1 MVYCMCVFIST
12 IPFPPFFHHSPSK
25 PVFFSSL
32 CLGESDKQP
41 VSKFS
46 LGMLFWNYHLFKHS
60 CLSRVIAGIVRFK
73 FIILFYF
80 FFLYSAIPYKYF
92 VWFPFCYRYEAF
104 LHFFWLW
111 WYVMH
116 LKLYVFLPVTYIF
129 NFYNKPYLLSGC
141 LLCYLGAAS
150 CWMRSPAC
158 GICQWQKIVMIRS
171 SVCSTIYSIFQQFGS
186 FVYFNFSH
194 LIFCQYHKGWDLF
207 HSTECYVWLYSWVIL
222 D

>member
-1 MVYCMCVFIST
+1 MCAFLPSPFLPSFITVLPSLSSSHHCVWVNLISNPCPNSVLVCYFEITVYLST
-12 IPFPPFFHHSPSK
+12 VVWAGSLL
-25 PVFFSSL
+25 VLWGLSS
-32 CLGESDKQP
+32 
-41 VSKFS
+41 
-46 LGMLFWNYHLFKHS
+46 
-60 CLSRVIAGIVRFK
+60 
-73 FIILFYF
+73 LFYF
-80 FFLYSAIPYKYF
+80 ISFFLYSAIPYKYF

-207 HSTECYVWLYSWVIL
+207 HSTECYGWLYSWVIL